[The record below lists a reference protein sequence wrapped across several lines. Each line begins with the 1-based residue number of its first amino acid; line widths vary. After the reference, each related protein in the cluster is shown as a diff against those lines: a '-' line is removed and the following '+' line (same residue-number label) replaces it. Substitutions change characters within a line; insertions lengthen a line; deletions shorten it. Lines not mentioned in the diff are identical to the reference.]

1 MPLSPYP
8 TDYVDILTNS
18 DFPGELLN
26 APYNG
31 ENYLLVVGPNITQSV
46 IARDHRP
53 GHTDTYLGWL
63 LNRMVTW
70 CIQEHVI
77 QQQDTINDLHALL
90 ENEAL
95 IPAAYQ
101 IEEYLASEQEKQQ
114 CLRAVLHSHN
124 QVRAIHYFLARI
136 SFRGFI
142 TTSYDTCI
150 ETAFA
155 EIQQRQLRRFYKPSI
170 SEAIH
175 ASQKKQ
181 PFILKLYGDLN
192 STYSIHLG
200 HRLLTGL
207 NAENDREQLRE
218 LFAGV
223 STLFIGFEETDP
235 DLNVLKN
242 LTQDRVIIHPEYHD
256 LVLEPEEIAGYDLL
270 EIDTAAR
277 NATELYDELLIP
289 TKTVLAI
296 DEFQKG
302 KKAANQYTPDRHSD
316 AFNAK
321 KENEEENQHEDKPSI
336 TVFIYY
342 ALEDKEYKDN
352 LEKIVRNLSNKEI
365 PFEIQCKSGALGESW
380 GYTTGIKDPLQESA
394 LVILLI
400 SMDFLGSDHYDPKQI
415 QKVISR
421 HNDVKENGWVC
432 PILVRKSDWEG
443 TQFDEVKMF
452 ILPKNHIPISKWK
465 DPDDAYFEISGDLTF
480 ALTNIFNSRPS

>member
-26 APYNG
+26 APYSG

-46 IARDHRP
+46 IARDHQP
-53 GHTDTYLGWL
+53 GHIDTYLGWL
-63 LNRMVTW
+63 LDRMVTW
-70 CIQEHVI
+70 CIQEHVV
-77 QQQDTINDLHALL
+77 QQQDTINDLRALL

-95 IPAAYQ
+95 IPAAYR
-101 IEEYLASEQEKQQ
+101 IEEYLATKQEKQQ
-114 CLRAVLHSHN
+114 CLRAILHPHN
-124 QVRAIHYFLARI
+124 QVRAIHYFLTRI

-142 TTSYDTCI
+142 TTSYDTGI
-150 ETAFA
+150 ETAYE
-155 EIQQRQLRRFYKPSI
+155 EIQHSQLRKFYKPSL

-175 ASQKKQ
+175 ASRKKQ

-192 STYSIHLG
+192 STDSIHLG

-207 NAENDREQLRE
+207 YAENDREQLRE

-223 STLFIGFEETDP
+223 STLFIGFEDTDP

-242 LTQDRVIIHPEYHD
+242 LTQDRVIIHPEYPD

-270 EIDTAAR
+270 ETGTAAR
-277 NATELYDELLIP
+277 NATVLCELLIP
-289 TKTVLAI
+289 TKTVPAI
-296 DEFQKG
+296 DKLQKG
-302 KKAANQYTPDRHSD
+302 KKEANRHAPDTPSD
-316 AFNAK
+316 AFNAER
-321 KENEEENQHEDKPSI
+321 ENEEEKQHEDKTPI
-336 TVFIYY
+336 TVFIFYD
-342 ALEDKEYKDN
+342 LEDKEYKDK

-365 PFEIQCKSGALGESW
+365 PFEIQCKSGALGESL
-380 GYTTGIKDPLQESA
+380 GYKTGVKDPLQVSE

-400 SMDFLGSDHYDPKQI
+400 SMDFLGSDYYDKKQI
-415 QKVISR
+415 QEVIDR
-421 HNDVKENGWVC
+421 HNDSNDSGWVC

-452 ILPKNHIPISKWK
+452 ILPQNHIPISKWG
-465 DPDDAYFEISGDLTF
+465 DADDAYFEISGSLTY
-480 ALTNIFNSRPS
+480 ALTEISKRMSS